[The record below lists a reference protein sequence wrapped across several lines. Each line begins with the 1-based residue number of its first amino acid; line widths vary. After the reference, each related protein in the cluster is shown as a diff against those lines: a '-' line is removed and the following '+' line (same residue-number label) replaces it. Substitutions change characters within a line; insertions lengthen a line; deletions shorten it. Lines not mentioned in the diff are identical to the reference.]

1 MDAITR
7 SLMPGEKVRYRARYH
22 WWFNLRSLG
31 LLNAFDK
38 LVITDRRILSKTGI
52 IASRTHSV
60 TLTRIEAKDVEQS
73 VWGRVFGFG
82 DVLIHGVGGTTTR
95 YANLARP
102 TEFARAIGF
111 DSVGGR
117 PDETKPRP
125 ARGTQRKARSDNK
138 ARQHP

>member
-7 SLMPGEKVRYRARYH
+7 SLMAGEKVRYRARFH
-22 WWFNLRSLG
+22 WLFDLRRLW

-60 TLTRIEAKDVEQS
+60 TLTRIEAADVTQS
-73 VWGRVFGFG
+73 VWGRIFGFG
-82 DVLIHGVGGTTTR
+82 NVIIHGVGGTTTR

-111 DSVGGR
+111 DTTGPGT
-117 PDETKPRP
+117 DATKHGP
-125 ARGTQRKARSDNK
+125 ARSPVDNR
-138 ARQHP
+138 ARQGS